1 MAKRAKATEK
11 KKEAIDSPQFPE
23 HIFDPIDKMFHKVK
37 KVKIWYFDGKV
48 EVLTYPKEGK

>member
-11 KKEAIDSPQFPE
+11 TKEVIVSPQFPE
-23 HIFDPIDKMFHKVK
+23 LRWDPIDNMFHSVK